1 MDYVALKLSEK
12 TLDQKVDLTTNLA
25 AAFITNIATYAT
37 PDPTPTVMTGKVT
50 AINAKKTLLSAALAV
65 ADGHLTDLAA
75 LEADLDATLTSSA
88 AYIQK
93 TSGGVAAKIALLNVP
108 IKGKVSP
115 MAAPGQ
121 VLNLK
126 LARGDNAGEI
136 KSSCKPDP
144 NAKSYEYWMTLDPT
158 KPDTWKM
165 CDTSSGCRAT
175 LTGYTS
181 GSIVWI
187 RVRAVGGKKTG
198 KGPWSDPAT
207 ITVP

>member
-12 TLDQKVDLTTNLA
+12 TLDQKLELTTNLA
-25 AAFITNIATYAT
+25 AALTVNIVTYAT
-37 PDPTPTVMTGKVT
+37 PNPATTVLTGKVT
-50 AINAKKTLLSAALAV
+50 AINAKKTLLSAAQAV
-65 ADGHLTDLAA
+65 VDGHTADLAA
-75 LEADLDATLTSSA
+75 LEADLDATLTSEA
-88 AYIQK
+88 AYIQQ
-93 TSGGVAAKIALLNVP
+93 TSGGVAAKIALLNLD
-108 IKGKVSP
+108 IKGRVSP

-126 LARGDNAGEI
+126 LSRGDNAGEI
-136 KSSCKPDP
+136 KSACKPDP
-144 NAKSYEYWMTLDPT
+144 NANSYEYQMTLDPT
-158 KPDTWKM
+158 KPASWAL

-175 LTGYTS
+175 LTGFTS

-198 KGPWSDPAT
+198 KGPWSDAAS